1 MTDLTVN
8 NEAMTTTELD
18 SVSGGII
25 IVSGFQ
31 NRYQLV
37 HQASL
42 LDKVA
47 LNPQPLPPKI
57 FSFAH

>member
-8 NEAMTTTELD
+8 NEAMTINELD

-57 FSFAH
+57 LAGR